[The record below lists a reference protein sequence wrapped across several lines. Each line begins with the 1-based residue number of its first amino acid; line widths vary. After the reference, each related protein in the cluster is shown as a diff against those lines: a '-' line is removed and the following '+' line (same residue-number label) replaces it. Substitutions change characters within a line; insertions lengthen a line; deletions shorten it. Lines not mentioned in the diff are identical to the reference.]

1 MTDLPPRLSWQ
12 PAGMRAVLML
22 AGLALRR
29 IGGGGGGP
37 GRDHPDLAGAGHR
50 GLLVVRSLRTALAL
64 LYP

>member
-1 MTDLPPRLSWQ
+1 
-12 PAGMRAVLML
+12 ML